1 MEEAR
6 RLTSAS
12 APSRSLSGQFVER
25 FTHAW
30 AQRDP
35 ELLGALFE
43 PDASVRQPPVRHAF
57 RGDEI
62 PAYFREVFQLLP
74 DIHLEPIAWAAR
86 DDVVI
91 IEWIIT
97 ASVGGSPLSW
107 CGVDRFR
114 LRGGRVFDEAVYFDS
129 LPLWE
134 RLDPTMNRSG
144 LINFRG
150 AAGGL
155 PDGST

>member
-1 MEEAR
+1 M
-6 RLTSAS
+6 TSAS

-74 DIHLEPIAWAAR
+74 DIHLEPY
-86 DDVVI
+86 DVVDVPKQGDFTGTNI
-91 IEWIIT
+91 FKTFFRSVVPT
-97 ASVGGSPLSW
+97 AMSSLGT
-107 CGVDRFR
+107 
-114 LRGGRVFDEAVYFDS
+114 S
-129 LPLWE
+129 LP
-134 RLDPTMNRSG
+134 THV
-144 LINFRG
+144 IY
-150 AAGGL
+150 
-155 PDGST
+155 